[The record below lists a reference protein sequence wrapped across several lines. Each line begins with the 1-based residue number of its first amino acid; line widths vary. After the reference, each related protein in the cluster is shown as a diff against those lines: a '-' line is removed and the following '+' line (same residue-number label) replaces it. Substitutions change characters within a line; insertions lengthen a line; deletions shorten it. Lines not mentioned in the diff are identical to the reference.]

1 MASKV
6 VITMGFGNGSD
17 YTQEITFAGVADS
30 VIPSVKTTVQGINSS
45 LAGGTDGGLGTFF
58 EDEEENS
65 FSEIKACKIVT
76 EEVTEL
82 T

>member
-17 YTQEITFAGVADS
+17 YTEEITFAGVADS

-45 LAGGTDGGLGTFF
+45 LTGGTDGGLGTFF
-58 EDEEENS
+58 EDEEENP
-65 FSEIKACKIVT
+65 FTAITACRIVTT
-76 EEVTEL
+76 EEVAL
-82 T
+82 S